1 MDATPTKPTKPTKP
15 ALSLDDLKAQRSKV
29 DILSFLL
36 TGTAIGFGVL
46 GYNAPDPILH
56 YSGLVGMILFA
67 FSATYNVDKADGLSN
82 RIRALT
88 PRKSAKVEQL
98 HTHRP
103 TEAA

>member
-1 MDATPTKPTKPTKP
+1 MDATPTTPTKPS
-15 ALSLDDLKAQRSKV
+15 ASLEDLKVQRSKV

-46 GYNAPDPILH
+46 GYNAPAQILE
-56 YSGLVGMILFA
+56 YIGLTGMVSFA
-67 FSATYNVDKADGLSN
+67 FAATYNVDKGDALST

-88 PRKSAKVEQL
+88 PRKSATIKHL
-98 HTHRP
+98 HAQRP

>member
-1 MDATPTKPTKPTKP
+1 MDATPTTP
-15 ALSLDDLKAQRSKV
+15 AQPAASLEDLKAQRLKV
-29 DILSFLL
+29 DTLSFLL

-46 GYNAPDPILH
+46 GYNAPAPIIH
-56 YSGLVGMILFA
+56 YIGLAGMIFFA

-88 PRKSAKVEQL
+88 PRKSAAIKQL
-98 HTHRP
+98 HAHRP

>member
-1 MDATPTKPTKPTKP
+1 MDATPTTPTKPS
-15 ALSLDDLKAQRSKV
+15 ASLEDLKVQRSKV

-36 TGTAIGFGVL
+36 TGSAIGFGVL
-46 GYNAPDPILH
+46 GYNAPAPILE
-56 YSGLVGMILFA
+56 YIGLAGMILFA

-88 PRKSAKVEQL
+88 PRKTAEIKQVQ
-98 HTHRP
+98 THRP